1 MSEKVIQF
9 ISSHWDDCIKENMKD
24 NGTLIGLPY
33 PYTVPAVGHFD
44 EMYYWDTYFT
54 NKGLE
59 IEGRFAQAKNN
70 TDNMLYLVNRFGYM
84 PNGNRTYYLKN
95 SQPPF
100 LSIMVGDVY
109 RHYNDK
115 AWLTG
120 AFETLKKEY
129 NFWMTRRMTPIGL
142 NMYDG
147 YLAPGADKELADSFK
162 MRTGF
167 MPNES
172 IYNVGR
178 HHLITCE
185 SGWDI
190 NPRWDT
196 KGYDFA
202 PVDLNSLMFMFEK
215 NMEYF
220 SCELGKGEDEIWAQ
234 RAQKRCTLMKKY
246 METESGLFLDYNF
259 KDNNHSRIFS
269 AASFYILFAG
279 LAERKNAEALVE
291 NINRLETE
299 YGLLACE
306 KNNTEGTY
314 QWDYPNGWAC
324 LHYIAISGLDKY
336 GYKKEAAEIA
346 QKYIALVDKVFE
358 ETGNLWE
365 KYNVVEGNLNVN
377 HESKKRM
384 PAMMGWSA
392 GVYLAALEYIEKR
405 GCCCD

>member
-1 MSEKVIQF
+1 MSEKVRQF
-9 ISSHWDDCIKENMKD
+9 ISSHWDECIKENMAD
-24 NGTLIGLPY
+24 DGTLIGLPY

-70 TDNMLYLVNRFGYM
+70 TDNMLYLVNRYGYM

-100 LSIMVGDVY
+100 LSAMVRGVY
-109 RHYNDK
+109 GHYRDK
-115 AWLTG
+115 AWLGG

-129 NFWMTRRMTPIGL
+129 DFWMTRRITPIGL

-147 YLAPGADKELADSFK
+147 YLAPGADIELANSFK
-162 MRTGF
+162 ERTGF
-167 MPNES
+167 MPEGS
-172 IYNVGR
+172 LYNIGR

-190 NPRWDT
+190 NPRWGT
-196 KGYDFA
+196 EGFNFA
-202 PVDLNSLMFMFEK
+202 PVDLNSLMYMFEK

-220 SCELGKGEDEIWAQ
+220 SNELDKDAAGWAE
-234 RAQKRCTLMKKY
+234 RAEKRRGLMKKY
-246 METESGLFLDYNF
+246 METDTGLFLDYNF
-259 KDNNHSRIFS
+259 VKGNHSEILS
-269 AASFYILFAG
+269 AASFYPLFAG
-279 LAERKNAEALVE
+279 LAERNNAAALTA
-291 NINRLETE
+291 NLNRLETDF
-299 YGLLACE
+299 GILACE
-306 KNNTEGTY
+306 KNDTEGTY

-324 LHYIAISGLDKY
+324 LHYIVIYGLDKY
-336 GYKKEAAEIA
+336 GYKTEAVRIAE
-346 QKYIALVDKVFE
+346 KYIALVDRVFE

-392 GVYLAALEYIEKR
+392 GVYLAALKYIEGNKVL
-405 GCCCD
+405 D